1 MATCQGTQAGA
12 GAPTTFVRWGDGG
25 RGSGNVNKATGQV
38 RAGRRGRTGAV
49 LECGATGGVRWQHVQ
64 IAATARWG
72 DVEGDFACTSAN
84 HVARALIAVSFVSGT
99 APCTHARRLA
109 RRPAFFFA
117 GPYFFLLNEI
127 GIFFLTV
134 SNFFILTNFLNL
146 IKHAL
151 FLT

>member
-1 MATCQGTQAGA
+1 MATGEGTQAGA
-12 GAPTTFVRWGDGG
+12 GAPTEFVRWGDGG

-64 IAATARWG
+64 IAAAARRG
-72 DVEGDFACTSAN
+72 DVEGNFACTSAN
-84 HVARALIAVSFVSGT
+84 DVARALIAASFVSGT

-117 GPYFFLLNEI
+117 GPHFFY
-127 GIFFLTV
+127 
-134 SNFFILTNFLNL
+134 
-146 IKHAL
+146 
-151 FLT
+151 

>member
-1 MATCQGTQAGA
+1 MATVEGTQAGA
-12 GAPTTFVRWGDGG
+12 GAPTEFVRWGDGG

-64 IAATARWG
+64 IAAAARRG
-72 DVEGDFACTSAN
+72 DVEGNFACTSAN
-84 HVARALIAVSFVSGT
+84 DVARALIVASFVSGT

-109 RRPAFFFA
+109 RRPAFFCRA
-117 GPYFFLLNEI
+117 SFFLLNEI

-146 IKHAL
+146 IKYAL